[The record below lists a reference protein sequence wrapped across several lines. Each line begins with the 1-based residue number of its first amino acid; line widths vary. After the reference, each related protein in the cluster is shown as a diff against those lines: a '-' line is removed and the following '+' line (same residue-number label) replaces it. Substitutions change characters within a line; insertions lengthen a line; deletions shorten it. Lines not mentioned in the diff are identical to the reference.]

1 MKDVTLKHLG
11 REEYARRRL
20 EILLTREKLQ
30 ELTDAEHGE
39 VLELQIE
46 LCAIRGLSA
55 SGFRKLWYFKREN
68 ELDRQHNSAQVLA
81 AQECMTVR
89 MFRRRLDLFAEA
101 STETMLSGAVDALR
115 RSQTTRDIL
124 FGFRAECSEP
134 EPTPDEPADGPAEP
148 GETYDWVIDAD
159 KLDELAAPKPNAPAK
174 KAPRTVIVHRYQKSG
189 GKDDKE
195 RDEFAR
201 RLAEPKRFAGPV
213 TVDDIDIVFAALYDE
228 SPWLA
233 DLIKHLWAEARAN
246 AEAGEPFGFSPAL
259 LYGGAGLGKS
269 HMAASLAA
277 LIGCPSIHLNGGNMT
292 ASFDIGGVEKSW
304 RSAGPGVC
312 VRAIHDQGIANPLVV
327 FDELDKTPRGSS
339 GGDPQLAL
347 LPLLQ
352 ADTAE
357 GYRCPYVQGVVDLS
371 FVNWLACANNI
382 SNIPKPLLD
391 RFAVFEI
398 HPPAGELLMHFLERR
413 FAGLDVPRIKLIE
426 LKRAVEKGR
435 ISIRGALKLEERLR
449 AYDARPL
456 LN

>member
-1 MKDVTLKHLG
+1 MDLTLKHLG

-46 LCAIRGLSA
+46 LCAIRGLSP
-55 SGFRKLWYFKREN
+55 SSFRRLWYFKSEN
-68 ELDRQHNSAQVLA
+68 DLDRRHNSAQVLA

-101 STETMLSGAVDALR
+101 STETMLTGAIDALR

-159 KLDELAAPKPNAPAK
+159 KLDELAAPKPKPRAK
-174 KAPRTVIVHRYQKSG
+174 HEPRKAIVHRYQKSG

-201 RLAEPKRFAGPV
+201 RLAEPKIFAGPGN
-213 TVDDIDIVFAALYDE
+213 VDDVDVVFAALYDE
-228 SPWLA
+228 SPWLVEP
-233 DLIKHLWAEARAN
+233 IKHMWTEARAN
-246 AEAGEPFGFSPAL
+246 AAAGQPFGFNPAL
-259 LYGGAGLGKS
+259 LFGGAGLGKS
-269 HMAASLAA
+269 YLTTALAQ
-277 LIGCPSIHLNGGNMT
+277 LIGCTAINLNGGNMS
-292 ASFDIGGVEKSW
+292 AAFDISGVEKAW

-312 VRAIHDQGIANPLVV
+312 VKAIHDYGIANPLVV

-352 ADTAE
+352 SDTAE

-371 FVNWLACANNI
+371 WVNWLACANDI

-398 HPPAGELLMHFLERR
+398 HPPTGELLMHFLERR
-413 FAGLDVPRIKLIE
+413 FSGLDVPRIKMIE
-426 LKRAVEKGR
+426 LKRAIEKGR

-449 AYDARPL
+449 AFDARPI